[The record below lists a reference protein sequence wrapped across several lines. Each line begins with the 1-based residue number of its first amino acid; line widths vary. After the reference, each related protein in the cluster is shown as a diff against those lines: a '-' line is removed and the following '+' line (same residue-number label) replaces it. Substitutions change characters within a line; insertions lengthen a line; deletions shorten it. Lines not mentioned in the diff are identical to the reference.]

1 MSAKPA
7 KALLVQQPKWL
18 PDVSSILLQLKFRH
32 THAHTHFYFLHLY
45 FSFVHSYCCLWF
57 PVNCL
62 TSVLIID
69 QLWLIISFTKQWNIF
84 LLQYRHTHT
93 HMKTC
98 GLFMKGD
105 QKLSF
110 NYEQWKSWGCSKEL
124 VLFNLEKELRWPH
137 NTLSVTQ
144 RGATGKNGADFL
156 AGSVVIEQEEMVSS
170 LKRIHLG

>member
-1 MSAKPA
+1 MFAKPA

-45 FSFVHSYCCLWF
+45 FSFVHSYCCLLF

-93 HMKTC
+93 HTHENLWPVYERWSEAIVQLWTMKEL
-98 GLFMKGD
+98 GLFKRAGTV
-105 QKLSF
+105 QPG
-110 NYEQWKSWGCSKEL
+110 EGTE
-124 VLFNLEKELRWPH
+124 
-137 NTLSVTQ
+137 VT
-144 RGATGKNGADFL
+144 
-156 AGSVVIEQEEMVSS
+156 S
-170 LKRIHLG
+170 

>member
-1 MSAKPA
+1 MFAKPA

-45 FSFVHSYCCLWF
+45 FSFVHSYCCLLF

-93 HMKTC
+93 HTR
-98 GLFMKGD
+98 
-105 QKLSF
+105 KLVACLWKVIRSYCSTM
-110 NYEQWKSWGCSKEL
+110 NNERAGAVQKSWYCSTWRRNWGDLITPFQLPRGEL
-124 VLFNLEKELRWPH
+124 
-137 NTLSVTQ
+137 
-144 RGATGKNGADFL
+144 
-156 AGSVVIEQEEMVSS
+156 QERM
-170 LKRIHLG
+170 GQTF